1 MRPIMDFLDLFEN
14 MGLGLTIVVI
24 LVVFIFL
31 ISVVGRLIPA
41 LIMGL
46 GGLVYL
52 FIIVLIFG
60 IIIYF
65 IGKFAK
71 DLIKK

>member
-1 MRPIMDFLDLFEN
+1 MDFLDLFEN

>member
-1 MRPIMDFLDLFEN
+1 MDFLDLFEN
-14 MGLGLTIVVI
+14 MGLCLTIVVI

>member
-1 MRPIMDFLDLFEN
+1 MSTKKEKQPKTSTVLLFS
-14 MGLGLTIVVI
+14 I
-24 LVVFIFL
+24 VVFIFL